1 MRNSEKKAKEVER
14 CQREI
19 EEFMSCAE
27 HEEGEILNRLL
38 YPLDRTNRFSIDGK
52 PMTWLAGHI
61 RLKAGSF
68 LRANVDYRSGV
79 DFKTV
84 QTDVIGEIALAMYQV
99 LTDLKR
105 NPRKIGA
112 KWYFYLERAVEN
124 KVTDMQKAHLAQKR
138 EIERRT
144 VLLGEIEAEWPIPP
158 FMWQCEKAVD
168 SLAKIHAKYWDH
180 QYLEELEQYL
190 VDQSLFKINSTCLD
204 SFRLSFFDKKQ
215 NEDLLKYHVSQTQSM
230 YQEFKNYLGDRLS
243 KERQYIYEKVIDNLP
258 LILKRTTKKLNVTL
272 IHGDA
277 HLWNFLYPL
286 DNREYCRLVDWQTW
300 DVNIGTEDLS
310 HMIALHW
317 FPKRRA
323 LYEGRL
329 IRRYHEQLIINGVKT
344 YSLDDLWNDYRLSV
358 IRKIFLPIRQ
368 WYSSEISPQ
377 VWWNHLERI
386 FLAFDDLNCLMRLEQ
401 RD

>member
-19 EEFMSCAE
+19 EEFMNCAE

-68 LRANVDYRSGV
+68 LRANVDYRTGV

-144 VLLGEIEAEWPIPP
+144 VLLGE
-158 FMWQCEKAVD
+158 
-168 SLAKIHAKYWDH
+168 
-180 QYLEELEQYL
+180 
-190 VDQSLFKINSTCLD
+190 
-204 SFRLSFFDKKQ
+204 
-215 NEDLLKYHVSQTQSM
+215 NE
-230 YQEFKNYLGDRLS
+230 
-243 KERQYIYEKVIDNLP
+243 
-258 LILKRTTKKLNVTL
+258 
-272 IHGDA
+272 
-277 HLWNFLYPL
+277 
-286 DNREYCRLVDWQTW
+286 
-300 DVNIGTEDLS
+300 
-310 HMIALHW
+310 
-317 FPKRRA
+317 
-323 LYEGRL
+323 
-329 IRRYHEQLIINGVKT
+329 
-344 YSLDDLWNDYRLSV
+344 SLDDYYYRQLCGGTSIDWMNPQEDEILNRLTVEAMINDESLTGEERAVLVLMYEDPCASHQEIADELGLNRRTVSRIIQRLGKKLVRHVS
-358 IRKIFLPIRQ
+358 
-368 WYSSEISPQ
+368 Y
-377 VWWNHLERI
+377 
-386 FLAFDDLNCLMRLEQ
+386 
-401 RD
+401 